1 MMARSQAHE
10 QSELEKRL
18 WTPAEDK
25 ILTEY
30 MIKNKE
36 RGRWRSVPKH
46 AGLKRSGK
54 SCQQRWTKYLR
65 PDIKRGK
72 FSDEEER
79 IIIKLH
85 SVLGNK

>member
-10 QSELEKRL
+10 QSELEKRR

-30 MIKNKE
+30 MNKTKE

-54 SCQQRWTKYLR
+54 SCQQRWTKYLS
-65 PDIKRGK
+65 PDIKRGA
-72 FSDEEER
+72 FSKDEEAT
-79 IIIKLH
+79 IIRLQ